1 MDQEQKLRAASR
13 CVHAGYRAR
22 GDGSAEER
30 AVAPPLSRSSTFL
43 LDDDIYGRILD
54 GRWSEDYLYTRY
66 RNPTLDVA
74 ARRLASLEGAERSL
88 LFASGL
94 AALHAAVL
102 GSVPA
107 GGRIVAARQLYGGSW
122 DMLRTGFG
130 ELGFEVLFA
139 DVTAPDSFARAL
151 EEAGAAAADLF
162 VCESAS
168 NPILALADIPAL
180 AEAAHGVGARLLV
193 DATFATPLGQR
204 PLELGA
210 DLVMHSASKYL
221 GGHSDLI
228 GGAVSGS
235 EAMTDGVWTWLRRAG
250 GCMDPGGAWLLDRG
264 MKTLALRMAAHSER
278 ATALAEFLAGH
289 PQVAAVHYPG
299 LASHPQHG
307 LGERLLD
314 MPGGMLSFEV
324 VGGDG
329 AALALLRRLTLPL
342 EATSLGGVE
351 SLVSLP
357 FNTSHARM
365 DDGERLAVGIRPG
378 LVRVSVGIE
387 DTQDLIEDFGRAL
400 G

>member
-1 MDQEQKLRAASR
+1 MDPKQELKAASR
-13 CVHAGYRAR
+13 CVHAGYRPR
-22 GDGSAEER
+22 TDGAPEER

-43 LDDDIYGRILD
+43 LDDDVYDRILA

-74 ARRLASLEGAERSL
+74 ARRLAALEGAERSL

-107 GGRIVAARQLYGGSW
+107 GGRIVAANQLYGGSW
-122 DMLRTGFG
+122 DMLREGFG
-130 ELGFEVLFA
+130 GLGFEVHFA
-139 DVTAPDSFARAL
+139 DVTEPASFARTL
-151 EEAGAAAADLF
+151 EQAGADGADLF
-162 VCESAS
+162 LCESVS
-168 NPILALADIPAL
+168 NPVMALADIPAL
-180 AEAAHGVGARLLV
+180 AAAAHQAGAKLLV

-235 EAMTDGVWTWLRRAG
+235 ETHTDGVWTWLRRAG
-250 GCMDPGGAWLLDRG
+250 GCMDPTGAWLLDRG
-264 MKTLALRMAAHSER
+264 MKTLALRMDAHAER
-278 ATALAEFLAGH
+278 ATALARFLASH
-289 PQVAAVHYPG
+289 PAVAAVHYPG
-299 LASHPQHG
+299 LESHPQAA
-307 LGERLLD
+307 LAERMLD
-314 MPGGMLSFEV
+314 LPGGMLSFEMA
-324 VGGDG
+324 GGDG
-329 AALALLRRLTLPL
+329 EALALMRRLRLPL

-365 DDGERLAVGIRPG
+365 SAEERLAVGIRPG
-378 LVRVSVGIE
+378 LVRISVGIE
-387 DTQDLIEDFGRAL
+387 DSADLVADFAQAL

>member
-122 DMLRTGFG
+122 DMLRAGFG

-250 GCMDPGGAWLLDRG
+250 GCMDPGGAWPPTANGPRPWRSSWPG
-264 MKTLALRMAAHSER
+264 IPRWPPCTTRAWPATRSTAWESASWTCPGACSPLRWWAAMGRPWPSC
-278 ATALAEFLAGH
+278 
-289 PQVAAVHYPG
+289 
-299 LASHPQHG
+299 
-307 LGERLLD
+307 
-314 MPGGMLSFEV
+314 
-324 VGGDG
+324 
-329 AALALLRRLTLPL
+329 
-342 EATSLGGVE
+342 GV
-351 SLVSLP
+351 
-357 FNTSHARM
+357 
-365 DDGERLAVGIRPG
+365 
-378 LVRVSVGIE
+378 
-387 DTQDLIEDFGRAL
+387 
-400 G
+400 